1 MKRIEW
7 LQTATLEEVAMLL
20 VHEGVHIG
28 FDYVYDDDDEYLDS
42 VEESGYYSIDGEFFY
57 DDESAINPN
66 IEFLKEEI

>member
-28 FDYVYDDDDEYLDS
+28 FDYVYD
-42 VEESGYYSIDGEFFY
+42 G
-57 DDESAINPN
+57 ESAINHN

>member
-28 FDYVYDDDDEYLDS
+28 FDYVYDGDDEYLDS
-42 VEESGYYSIDGEFFY
+42 VEESGYYSID
-57 DDESAINPN
+57 DESAINHN

>member
-28 FDYVYDDDDEYLDS
+28 FDYVYDGDDEYLDS
-42 VEESGYYSIDGEFFY
+42 VEESGYYSIDGE
-57 DDESAINPN
+57 SAINHN

>member
-28 FDYVYDDDDEYLDS
+28 FDYVYDGDDEYLDS
-42 VEESGYYSIDGEFFY
+42 VEESGYYSMMMNLQLTITLN
-57 DDESAINPN
+57 S
-66 IEFLKEEI
+66 

>member
-28 FDYVYDDDDEYLDS
+28 FDYVYDGDDEYLDS
-42 VEESGYYSIDGEFFY
+42 VEESGYYSIDGEFF
-57 DDESAINPN
+57 
-66 IEFLKEEI
+66 L